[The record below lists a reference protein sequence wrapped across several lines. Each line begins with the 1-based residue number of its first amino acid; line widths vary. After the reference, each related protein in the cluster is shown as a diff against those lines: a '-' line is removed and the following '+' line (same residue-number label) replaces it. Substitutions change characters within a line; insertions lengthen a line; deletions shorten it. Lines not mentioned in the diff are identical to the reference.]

1 MLLEKGRINFCC
13 SKTGAYMKTINSIP
27 EMKALRSQ
35 ITDSVGFVH
44 TMGFLHDG
52 HRSLVRQAR
61 GENSVVIVSILVNP
75 TQFGP
80 GEDYA
85 VYPRDPERDFELIE
99 KGKTDIVFIPSTDRA
114 GVIYGLWDC

>member
-1 MLLEKGRINFCC
+1 MKVIN
-13 SKTGAYMKTINSIP
+13 TIT
-27 EMKALRSQ
+27 EMRNLRGQ
-35 ITDSVGFVH
+35 ITGSVGFVP

-99 KGKTDIVFIPSTDRA
+99 KGKTDIVFIPSADRA